1 MPFPTKLP
9 PKGMKLED
17 LLVYG
22 ASEMPGEERARYIQ
36 VIEEEIGRSGLE
48 SMIRA
53 VERLK
58 RGAGRPILLKAS

>member
-9 PKGMKLED
+9 PAGMKLED

-22 ASEMPGEERARYIQ
+22 ASEMPPEERDRYVA
-36 VIEEEIGRSGLE
+36 VIEEEIERSGLE

-58 RGAGRPILLKAS
+58 RGADWTMSVH

>member
-1 MPFPTKLP
+1 
-9 PKGMKLED
+9 MKLED

-22 ASEMPGEERARYIQ
+22 ASEMPPEERDRYVA
-36 VIEEEIGRSGLE
+36 VIEEEIERSGLE

-58 RGAGRPILLKAS
+58 RGADGTMSVH